1 MSQQQQATRADID
14 NTFKRLTQNRHN
26 KACFD
31 CNTKGPTWASVTFG
45 IFLCQDC
52 AAAHRNLGVH
62 ISFVKSTHLDS
73 WTTEQLEMMK
83 CGGNGAAHDA
93 LDGVSYKDTQSKYSS
108 RLAQQYKRDL
118 QAKTQ
123 KALSAPMGIENLIE
137 DITVQP
143 AVNGQEPS
151 LIDLEPMPSSIP
163 GNGYIN
169 TTATDSSG
177 MAKNDDDFFAL
188 WEKKGQ
194 SKQQQQ
200 QQQIQTLRTNKY
212 KQARPHQHLGARKV
226 GMINF
231 EEAQQRERYESQQ
244 RERRAAE
251 ESQKRFSTPLS
262 NHTPSSISRP
272 SQRSSRLGIQDDD
285 DDDDDDNWNHHSN
298 VKSHDDKDGED
309 MDRLGMGVA
318 RMNIRKP
325 TASSSSSYSSQ
336 QQQEEEITYARDKFG
351 NAKSISSDQYFGRN
365 QYDPSRI
372 AENSARLAKFQGA
385 SSISSDQYFDRE
397 PRRVD
402 DFSGGYVRGTGTY
415 RQGMGSSGGSGNA
428 LSKKLLSAASKG
440 ATKLQRVLAE
450 MEQRH
455 S

>member
-1 MSQQQQATRADID
+1 
-14 NTFKRLTQNRHN
+14 
-26 KACFD
+26 
-31 CNTKGPTWASVTFG
+31 
-45 IFLCQDC
+45 
-52 AAAHRNLGVH
+52 
-62 ISFVKSTHLDS
+62 
-73 WTTEQLEMMK
+73 MMK

-93 LDGVSYKDTQSKYSS
+93 LDGISYKDTQSKYSS

-118 QAKTQ
+118 QAKAQ
-123 KALSAPMGIENLIE
+123 KALSAPVGIENLIE
-137 DITVQP
+137 DITTQP
-143 AVNGQEPS
+143 TNGQEPS
-151 LIDLEPMPSSIP
+151 LIDLEPMPSSIA

-169 TTATDSSG
+169 TTTTDSSG

-200 QQQIQTLRTNKY
+200 QQQLQTLRTNKY

-231 EEAQQRERYESQQ
+231 EEAQQRERHESQE

-251 ESQKRFSTPLS
+251 ESQKRFSTPLY

-285 DDDDDDNWNHHSN
+285 DEDDDWNHHSN
-298 VKSHDDKDGED
+298 VESRRHDDKDGED

-318 RMNIRKP
+318 RMNVRKP
-325 TASSSSSYSSQ
+325 TASSSSYASR

-415 RQGMGSSGGSGNA
+415 RQGMSSSGGSGNA

-440 ATKLQRVLAE
+440 ATKVRRKELGR
-450 MEQRH
+450 
-455 S
+455 

>member
-1 MSQQQQATRADID
+1 MSQQQATRADID

-31 CNTKGPTWASVTFG
+31 CSTKGPTWASVTFG

-73 WTTEQLEMMK
+73 WTAEQLEMMK
-83 CGGNGAAHDA
+83 CGGNSAANDA
-93 LDGVSYKDTQSKYSS
+93 LSGASFKDIQSKYSS
-108 RLAQQYKRDL
+108 RLAQQYKREL
-118 QAKTQ
+118 QAKAQ
-123 KALSAPMGIENLIE
+123 KALSAPVGIDDLIE
-137 DITVQP
+137 DIATQP
-143 AVNGQEPS
+143 ANGQEPS
-151 LIDLEPMPSSIP
+151 LIDLEPMSPSIG

-169 TTATDSSG
+169 ASNNSG

-194 SKQQQQ
+194 LKQQPQP
-200 QQQIQTLRTNKY
+200 QTLRTNKY
-212 KQARPHQHLGARKV
+212 KQTRPHQHLGARKV
-226 GMINF
+226 DMINF
-231 EEAQQRERYESQQ
+231 EEAQQRERYESQE
-244 RERRAAE
+244 RERRAIE

-262 NHTPSSISRP
+262 NSTPASNSQSFP
-272 SQRSSRLGIQDDD
+272 SQRSSRLGIQGDNDDD
-285 DDDDDDNWNHHSN
+285 DDWDHHSN
-298 VKSHDDKDGED
+298 RENHRHDNKDTQD

-318 RMNIRKP
+318 RMNVRK
-325 TASSSSSYSSQ
+325 TTTSSSYASQ
-336 QQQEEEITYARDKFG
+336 QPQEEEITYARDKFG

-372 AENSARLAKFQGA
+372 AENTARLAKFQGA

-415 RQGMGSSGGSGNA
+415 RQGMRSSGGSGNA
-428 LSKKLLSAASKG
+428 FSKKLLSAASKG
-440 ATKLQRVLAE
+440 ATKLQRALAE